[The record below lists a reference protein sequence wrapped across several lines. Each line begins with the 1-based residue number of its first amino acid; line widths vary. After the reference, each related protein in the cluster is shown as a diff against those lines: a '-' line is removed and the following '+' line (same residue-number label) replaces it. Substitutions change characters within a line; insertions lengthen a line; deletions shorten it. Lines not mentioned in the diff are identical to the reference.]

1 MIIIFNIGVSYYPFH
16 GCRGSY
22 ARSMASIASHRE
34 PLLLHLLTQALLLLV
49 LGIALGAVAA
59 TAARSPSSSNLPPCE
74 PEQALALLRL
84 KVSFPSSNHSASPTC
99 ALGSWPA
106 GADCCRWDGVRCG
119 YVVPRYITGAQVV
132 FLDLS
137 NCACGPEKKVPLDA
151 VALFH
156 LPSLR
161 HVNRACDDD
170 DDFINRSSSSS
181 SKLKLP
187 PQVNQLGLIQLKQ
200 PSNLNSAKSTQ
211 QRTRM
216 KK

>member
-1 MIIIFNIGVSYYPFH
+1 MTDYIYKPSSVVMH
-16 GCRGSY
+16 LCTGSY
-22 ARSMASIASHRE
+22 ARSMASIASHRK
-34 PLLLHLLTQALLLLV
+34 PLLHLLTQALLLLV
-49 LGIALGAVAA
+49 LGIALGAAAA

-99 ALGSWPA
+99 AHGSWPA

-170 DDFINRSSSSS
+170 DDFINGSSS

-200 PSNLNSAKSTQ
+200 PSNLNSAKSTRQ
-211 QRTRM
+211 GTR
-216 KK
+216 KKK